1 MTQETRRP
9 PAPVALLG
17 IPWDRHS
24 SYARGP
30 AAAPLAIRKV
40 LADEAGNWV
49 NSRFQDLR
57 DPQLMID
64 VGDVGFDVEAG
75 ESVSVSRAVTAQLD
89 RGRPVLSLGGDHAA
103 TYPVFRAYAGRYS
116 GVAIVHID
124 AHPDL
129 HESFQGDPLSH
140 ASPFARIME
149 RGLSPRLMQIGIRA
163 SDDHQ
168 RRQAARFGVETF
180 GPDAVNAAIS
190 RLPAGPVYVSID
202 MDGLDPA
209 CAPGVNHPEPG
220 GLTVREVLAIIGS
233 IGGPIIGADIV
244 ELSPSRDVNNLTAKV
259 CAKLVKE
266 LVGVM
271 RLPGA

>member
-1 MTQETRRP
+1 MTPEIRKP

-24 SYARGP
+24 LHARGP
-30 AAAPLAIRKV
+30 AGAPLEIRKA
-40 LADEAGNWV
+40 LAVDSGNWI

-57 DPQLMID
+57 DPALMID
-64 VGDVGFDVEAG
+64 AGDVGFDDEAG
-75 ESVSVSRAVTAQLD
+75 ESVCVSRAVTALLD
-89 RGRPVLSLGGDHAA
+89 RGHPVLSLGGDHAA
-103 TYPVFRAYAGRYS
+103 TYPIVRAYSARHS
-116 GVAIVHID
+116 GMAIVHID

-129 HESFQGDPLSH
+129 HDSFQGDPLSH

-180 GPDAVNAAIS
+180 GPDEVGEAIA
-190 RLPAGPVYVSID
+190 RLPAGPVYLSID
-202 MDGLDPA
+202 LDGLDPA
-209 CAPGVNHPEPG
+209 FAPGVNHPEPG
-220 GLTVREVLAIIGS
+220 GLTVREVLAVIAALP
-233 IGGPIIGADIV
+233 GPIIGADIV
-244 ELSPSRDVNNLTAKV
+244 ELSPPRDVNGLTAHV
-259 CAKLVKE
+259 CAKFVKE
-266 LVGVM
+266 LVGIM